1 VFSEQGLEEYGS
13 LADESGLSSTELDN
27 SVSRRE
33 KRGTK
38 NAYYAIDELG
48 KKTRSSNKR
57 VTCNEALC
65 MKTWLTQVQELEK
78 MMTQDY

>member
-1 VFSEQGLEEYGS
+1 
-13 LADESGLSSTELDN
+13 
-27 SVSRRE
+27 VSRRE
-33 KRGTK
+33 KRGAK
-38 NAYYAIDELG
+38 NAYYATDELG